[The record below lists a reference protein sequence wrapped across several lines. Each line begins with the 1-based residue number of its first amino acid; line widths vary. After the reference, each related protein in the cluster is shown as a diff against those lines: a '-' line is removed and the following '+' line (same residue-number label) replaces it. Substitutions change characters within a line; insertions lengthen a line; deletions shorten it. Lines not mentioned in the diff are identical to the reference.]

1 MFLGLFFFVFVI
13 NNDRKTCVNN
23 RGNYQFFFVDDRK
36 CIVNGENSLQSNN
49 AVKVTWYTELNVLEE
64 FIRARM
70 RNSQW

>member
-1 MFLGLFFFVFVI
+1 MTERHVLTIGAI
-13 NNDRKTCVNN
+13 TN
-23 RGNYQFFFVDDRK
+23 FFFVDDRK